1 MGFSYRKRARLGRNT
16 WLNVSKSGVSGT
28 MRRGPLSVNSRGRF
42 SVRLAPGLS
51 YRGGCAV
58 LLLVP
63 VTAVAVAA
71 AALAAVVTG

>member
-1 MGFSYRKRARLGRNT
+1 MGFSYRKRARVGRNT

-28 MRRGPLSVNSRGRF
+28 LRKGPVSVNSRGRF

-63 VTAVAVAA
+63 VAALAAAAVAVAA
-71 AALAAVVTG
+71 VVAG

>member
-1 MGFSYRKRARLGRNT
+1 MGFSYRKRARVGRNT

-28 MRRGPLSVNSRGRF
+28 LRRGPVSVNSRGRF

-58 LLLVP
+58 LLLAP
-63 VTAVAVAA
+63 VAVAA
-71 AALAAVVTG
+71 ALAALAAVALG